1 MGTLNVTS
9 TSNGIMEQLR
19 SALSDQFSAI
29 APFEIVLGLV
39 LGLLVGLLIAF
50 VYKRC
55 FRGVLYSPSFA
66 MTLAMLTLITT
77 PVVMCISS
85 NVALSMGMVGALS
98 IVRFRTAVKDPMD
111 TAYMFWALTMGI
123 LLGAKL
129 YAIALV
135 VAAAI
140 AAIIFLLTF
149 VHFTTPNSYLLV
161 VHYDEEAEY
170 DVDQMMRRS
179 VKNRRLRSKTMTR
192 SGAEMTWE
200 VRLDNKQD
208 LVAMMMHCC
217 VAFKALKR
225 PSPAVKKWAIC
236 CSMRQRSPKNCINL
250 RHKRAV
256 FKISIARMK
265 TVIWPTN
272 FSRMEIIWHMD

>member
-9 TSNGIMEQLR
+9 TSSGIVEKLS
-19 SALSDQFSAI
+19 SALADQFKEI
-29 APFEIVLGLV
+29 APYEIVIALV

-66 MTLAMLTLITT
+66 TTLVMLTLITT

-129 YAIALV
+129 YIIALV

-140 AAIIFLLTF
+140 SAILFLLTF
-149 VHFTTPNSYLLV
+149 VHFTNPNSYLLV
-161 VHYDEEAEY
+161 VHYDDDAEY
-170 DVDQMMRRS
+170 DVDQVMRRS
-179 VKNRRLRSKTMTR
+179 VKNRRLRSKTKTR

-208 LVAMMMHCC
+208 LVALMLGIEGVHDATL
-217 VAFKALKR
+217 VACQTEAG
-225 PSPAVKKWAIC
+225 
-236 CSMRQRSPKNCINL
+236 
-250 RHKRAV
+250 
-256 FKISIARMK
+256 
-265 TVIWPTN
+265 T
-272 FSRMEIIWHMD
+272 